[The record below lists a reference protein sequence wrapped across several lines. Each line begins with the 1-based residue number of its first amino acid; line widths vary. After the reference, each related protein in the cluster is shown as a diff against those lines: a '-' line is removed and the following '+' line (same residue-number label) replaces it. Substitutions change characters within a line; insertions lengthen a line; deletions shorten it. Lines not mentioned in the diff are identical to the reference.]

1 MRFKYND
8 FFNDTLETIKR
19 EGRYRL
25 FPRIE
30 RNAVTFPQALY
41 HHPDGL
47 KTVTVWCGNDYL
59 GMNMHPDVIQAFCK
73 TAQANGVGAGGTR
86 NISGTHP
93 LHHAL
98 EQELAQLHNHEAA
111 LLFTSG
117 YVANETALG
126 TLAANLPECIVF
138 SDEKNHASLI
148 HGIRNSRCIKKI
160 FRHNDLQDL
169 KHLLEA
175 APFASPKIIVC
186 ESVYS
191 MDGDIAPLQG
201 ICELAEDFGA
211 LIYLDEV
218 HAVGLYGSQGGGIT
232 DREGLSSRVHIIQG
246 TFGKALGTIG
256 GYIAGTAPLVDFV
269 RSLAPGFI
277 FTTAL
282 PPSLIAATLASVRL
296 VKSSDIERR
305 LHQHH
310 VALLKQRLRQMDL
323 PILETPSH
331 IVPLIIGDATLC
343 REIAH
348 YLLDVHHLY
357 LQPINF
363 PTVPRGSERLRITP
377 SARHTPDLIDILAEA
392 LEETWRH
399 FSMQKVA

>member
-1 MRFKYND
+1 MLFDYKN
-8 FFNDTLETIKR
+8 FFENTLGTIKQ
-19 EGRYRL
+19 EGRYRT

-30 RNAVTFPQALY
+30 KNAAAFPQATY
-41 HHPDGL
+41 HHPEGPRS
-47 KTVTVWCGNDYL
+47 VTVWCGNDYL
-59 GMNMHPDVIQAFCK
+59 GMNMHPDVIQAFCE
-73 TAQANGVGAGGTR
+73 TAQTNGVGAGGTR

-93 LHHAL
+93 FHAAL
-98 EQELAQLHNHEAA
+98 EKELADLHNQEAA

-126 TLAANLPECIVF
+126 TLATHLPGCVVF

-160 FRHNDLQDL
+160 FRHNHIEDL
-169 KHLLEA
+169 KNLLKEA
-175 APFASPKIIVC
+175 PAASPKIIAC

-191 MDGDIAPLQG
+191 MDGDIAPLRD
-201 ICELAEDFGA
+201 ICALAEDFGA

-218 HAVGLYGSQGGGIT
+218 HAVGLYGPQGGGIAQ
-232 DREGLSSRVHIIQG
+232 REGLSERVHIIQG

-256 GYIAGTAPLVDFV
+256 GYIASTTPLVDFV

-277 FTTAL
+277 FTTSL
-282 PPSLIAATLASVRL
+282 PPALMAATLTSIRQIREN
-296 VKSSDIERR
+296 DIERR

-310 VALLKQRLRQMDL
+310 VAFLKQRLKQLRL
-323 PILETPSH
+323 PILDTPSH
-331 IVPLIIGDATLC
+331 IIPLMIGNAALC

-363 PTVPRGSERLRITP
+363 PTVARGAERFRLTP
-377 SARHTPDLIDILAEA
+377 SAKHTPELIENLAQA
-392 LEETWRH
+392 LEQTWNY
-399 FSMQKVA
+399 FSLQKVA